1 MHRIGTTVAGTA
13 VAAISVLGNADTAA
27 GGGIGPRAA
36 RRLGVAAIVS
46 ALACLCGTA
55 ALAQWSP
62 HATASLGRSYGN
74 LALGQSILSG
84 TRRLGTAAGNVSVP
98 AVTTP
103 GQIEAAL
110 GYSADPEVSD
120 HIRRTMI
127 DNLSSDNPALRAY
140 LEKSFADNTK
150 LKEFDG
156 FMSAHG
162 ISSRTVADSM
172 AALLW
177 VSWEIV
183 NGGTASPAQ
192 VRGVHEQVRGVF
204 LGTPGLNAM
213 TNAQRQ
219 EMAERLAYQVMINV
233 AANTDA
239 LRSGNPAQVAH
250 TRQTVAAIVR
260 QQAGV
265 DLSRLRLSDNG
276 FRRKS

>member
-1 MHRIGTTVAGTA
+1 MHRTGIAVAGTA

-27 GGGIGPRAA
+27 GGGIGLRAA

-84 TRRLGTAAGNVSVP
+84 TRRLGNASVP

-103 GQIEAAL
+103 SQIEAAL
-110 GYSADPEVSD
+110 GYTADPEVSD
-120 HIRRTMI
+120 HTRRTMI

-162 ISSRTVADSM
+162 ISGRTVADSM

-183 NGGTASPAQ
+183 NGGPASPAQ

-204 LGTPGLNAM
+204 LGTPRLTAM

-239 LRSGNPAQVAH
+239 LRSGDPAQVAH
-250 TRQTVAAIVR
+250 TRQTVAGIVR